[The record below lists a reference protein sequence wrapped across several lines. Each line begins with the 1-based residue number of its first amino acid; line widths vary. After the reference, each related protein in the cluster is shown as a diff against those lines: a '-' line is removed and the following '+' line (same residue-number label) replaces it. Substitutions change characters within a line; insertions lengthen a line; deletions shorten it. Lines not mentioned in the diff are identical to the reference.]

1 MSDDSPDYLALYHV
15 IPVILLRDEKLVSAV
30 DKAAATV

>member
-1 MSDDSPDYLALYHV
+1 MSDAGPVYLALHHV